1 MLAGYIIGEGGEDS
15 LPMEVILH
23 LGPLGRSEVCSL
35 IGKEDDGDMGG
46 GGGERSEAMKDFLFR
61 SGWNSPAV

>member
-46 GGGERSEAMKDFLFR
+46 GGGE
-61 SGWNSPAV
+61 V